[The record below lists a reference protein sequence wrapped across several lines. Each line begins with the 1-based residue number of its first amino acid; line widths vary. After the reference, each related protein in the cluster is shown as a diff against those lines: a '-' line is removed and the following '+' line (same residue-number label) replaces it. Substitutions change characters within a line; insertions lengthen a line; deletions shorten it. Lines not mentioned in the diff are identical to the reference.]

1 MARSARS
8 SSPSLSRSATSHAAA
23 SAAKTSSTRVDVSR
37 ANKSSSA
44 SSASFAARHPL
55 RARLRVLRI
64 WVNGEGV
71 TVNVTE
77 DKEDTVSRCR
87 KTRRW
92 GGNEERGTFSDSFFD
107 SSGEVSRT
115 SRFSARRAFG
125 AARPTTL
132 PRDVGVFSPV
142 FLFSSGRPP
151 RRSSFQSPTSF
162 MRRASHIS
170 SPRGRGLGTETRTA
184 RRREMCFEKVGGA
197 EASRRKRG
205 AKVFF
210 LSFSFSFSFSSRSR
224 GGRVRRARHVAGARR
239 ARVARPTS
247 FRDSRGDGQDT
258 SLRERVAAFV
268 SDRRARARASVV
280 SPVEFR
286 GLDRD
291 RNALLTSVSLNE
303 PRGDARDARGEALR
317 SRWRRARTASNTP
330 LRLMRA
336 WVSSASSRLAVAGRA
351 DRSTRV
357 ARDAPNTGWAEKGG
371 ACGFARVASRSPRAP
386 SVDGRRDA
394 RRTTCTVTGVRAIF
408 RLHCRPRVRFRC
420 DESSVLDAFFGR
432 ARRFVSRHPRNQK
445 TRTCRFGH
453 SRPRHFHSRA
463 FGAPVSEVPHACRT
477 ARAARGASRAPLDAW
492 VRRPSRVR
500 EPRLDSVGNIISAPV
515 LGASRDES
523 VRHRCASPPHPGAAR
538 RAREEQVR
546 GRRVNVSRKYP
557 EVSVD
562 DPELACEAT
571 PLAASVRSSFYPLAR
586 ANRRDDTP
594 PRSLL
599 CLRTTLNFAS
609 ISTKAQADG
618 AGRRREPPGARRAR
632 ARARSRHGR
641 RAGSRRQGG
650 KERRESPSR

>member
-1 MARSARS
+1 
-8 SSPSLSRSATSHAAA
+8 
-23 SAAKTSSTRVDVSR
+23 
-37 ANKSSSA
+37 
-44 SSASFAARHPL
+44 
-55 RARLRVLRI
+55 
-64 WVNGEGV
+64 
-71 TVNVTE
+71 VNVTE
-77 DKEDTVSRCR
+77 DKEDTVWRCR
-87 KTRRW
+87 KLRRW
-92 GGNEERGTFSDSFFD
+92 GGNEERGTFFDSFFD
-107 SSGEVSRT
+107 SFLDSFCEVSRT

-125 AARPTTL
+125 AARPTTP
-132 PRDVGVFSPV
+132 PRDVCVFSPV
-142 FLFSSGRPP
+142 FLFSSGPPP

-210 LSFSFSFSFSSRSR
+210 LSFSFSFSFSFSSHSR

-258 SLRERVAAFV
+258 SLRERVSFLV
-268 SDRRARARASVV
+268 SDRRARARALVV

-291 RNALLTSVSLNE
+291 RNAHLTSVSLNE

-317 SRWRRARTASNTP
+317 SRWRRARTASNTR

-394 RRTTCTVTGVRAIF
+394 RRTTCTATGVRAIF

-420 DESSVLDAFFGR
+420 DEPSVLDEPFSG
-432 ARRFVSRHPRNQK
+432 ARDDSCLDIPETKKQ
-445 TRTCRFGH
+445 
-453 SRPRHFHSRA
+453 
-463 FGAPVSEVPHACRT
+463 E
-477 ARAARGASRAPLDAW
+477 RAA
-492 VRRPSRVR
+492 
-500 EPRLDSVGNIISAPV
+500 
-515 LGASRDES
+515 LGTRDL
-523 VRHRCASPPHPGAAR
+523 G
-538 RAREEQVR
+538 
-546 GRRVNVSRKYP
+546 
-557 EVSVD
+557 
-562 DPELACEAT
+562 T
-571 PLAASVRSSFYPLAR
+571 
-586 ANRRDDTP
+586 
-594 PRSLL
+594 
-599 CLRTTLNFAS
+599 
-609 ISTKAQADG
+609 ST
-618 AGRRREPPGARRAR
+618 
-632 ARARSRHGR
+632 RARSAR
-641 RAGSRRQGG
+641 
-650 KERRESPSR
+650 P